1 MKLSQVVLFTLASLP
16 LAMASAIGQNTQSG
30 ATSAAPASP
39 DTSVPGAVAP
49 PATPAPQSGILQG
62 SKTEA
67 AKMGTVT
74 AVDAEFVRK
83 AAEGGMAEVAAGKL
97 AERSDDQRV
106 KEFGQKMVED
116 HSRMGNDLATVAQTK
131 GVSMPTGLGAGE
143 TAKVD
148 KLGGLTG
155 REFDKAYVVEMISDH
170 EEAIALFEAEANGGQ
185 DADIKQYAQE
195 ALPTLQQHLS
205 MIRKISDTTAGK

>member
-1 MKLSQVVLFTLASLP
+1 MKVLQIALFALAPLP
-16 LAMASAIGQNTQSG
+16 FAMASAVGQNNQPG
-30 ATSAAPASP
+30 ATNAAPTSP

-49 PATPAPQSGILQG
+49 PATPSPQSGILQG

-83 AAEGGMAEVAAGKL
+83 AAVAGMVEVAAGKL
-97 AERSDDQRV
+97 AERSGGQRV
-106 KEFGQKMVED
+106 KEFGQKVVED

-131 GVSMPTGLGAGE
+131 AVSMPTGLGAE
-143 TAKVD
+143 KTAKID

-155 REFDKAYVVEMISDH
+155 REFDEAYVVEIISDH

-205 MIRKISDTTAGK
+205 MIRKISDTTAAK